1 MAATEAQAGSSPA
14 PERAP
19 DPPRRSFF
27 RFITGAVSVAAGVL
41 AGAPLL
47 VYVLRPRQTPVDW
60 VGLGAVGEFP
70 LNETRR
76 VTFDNP
82 LRQPWDGMVARAT
95 VFVRYEGKD
104 SAGKDQFLVLDVNCA
119 HLGCPVTWFPESALF
134 MCPCHGGAYYS
145 DGSRASGPPPRGL
158 YSCVWRVESDRLE
171 IQAPHYPTLQNTLTK
186 STEVG
191 DCSAQAASSKIA

>member
-1 MAATEAQAGSSPA
+1 MAATEAQKGSSQA
-14 PERAP
+14 PERGP
-19 DPPRRSFF
+19 DPPRRWFF
-27 RFITGAVSVAAGVL
+27 RVLTGAVSVAAGVL
-41 AGAPLL
+41 AGAPL
-47 VYVLRPRQTPVDW
+47 VAYVLRPRQTPVDW

-104 SAGKDQFLVLDVNCA
+104 SGGKDQFLVLDVNCA

-158 YSCVWRVESDRLE
+158 YSCVWRVENDRLE
-171 IQAPHYPTLQNTLTK
+171 IQAPHYPTLQNPLTK

-191 DCSAQAASSKIA
+191 DCSARAASTKIA